1 MPDGIGAGETPLAM
15 KIDFSSPKYSLDKYG
30 KVWLGP
36 TNPESTMHYSYFCGF
51 DVGGNAIWIL
61 SRTEEPQDT
70 VPLTE
75 TEARFLF
82 SVVKI

>member
-1 MPDGIGAGETPLAM
+1 
-15 KIDFSSPKYSLDKYG
+15 
-30 KVWLGP
+30 
-36 TNPESTMHYSYFCGF
+36 MHYSYFWGF
-51 DVGGNAIWIL
+51 DAEQNTIWVL